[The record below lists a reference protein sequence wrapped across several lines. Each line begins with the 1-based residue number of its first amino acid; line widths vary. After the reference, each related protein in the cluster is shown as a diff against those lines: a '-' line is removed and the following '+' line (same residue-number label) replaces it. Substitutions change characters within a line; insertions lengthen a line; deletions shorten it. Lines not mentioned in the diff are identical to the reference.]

1 MTARLENFT
10 RALPG
15 LGEGIG
21 TVIGAVRGAGVPE
34 TTLELVHL
42 RVSQINGCAFCVDTG
57 TKALRKNGEPEE
69 RLDLL
74 TVWRDAPGFDDAE
87 RAALGLAE
95 AATRIADRP
104 DPVPDAV
111 WDEAA
116 RHFDETALAG
126 LVAQIALTNLFNH
139 ANVTIRRPVGMW

>member
-1 MTARLENFT
+1 MSGRLENFT

-21 TVIGAVRGAGVPE
+21 TMIGAIRGAGVPE

-57 TKALRKNGEPEE
+57 TKGLRKGGEPDE

-74 TVWRDAPGFDDAE
+74 AVWREAPCFTDAE
-87 RAALGLAE
+87 RAALALGE

-104 DPVPDAV
+104 DPVSDAV
-111 WDEAA
+111 WEEAA
-116 RHFDETALAG
+116 RHFDQTALAG

-139 ANVTIRRPVGMW
+139 ANVTIRRPPGAW